1 MLNQEFKHRGWPDSS
16 YPRFMRYGAIF
27 QMKTGR
33 QPAPDEPR
41 IVTPAWA
48 LERAADIGADA
59 VSVSNHGGNGLDGG
73 PATIR
78 VLPEIVAAVD
88 DRIEVLLD
96 GGVRRGGDVVKA
108 VALGARAVLIGRP
121 YIWALAAGGQ
131 SGVTELLALYRRNID
146 ATLRLLAC
154 PSVEALDPSVL
165 RMPQRGCNCK

>member
-1 MLNQEFKHRGWPDSS
+1 MLATVPPRVNPPWASVVPLPDIV
-16 YPRFMRYGAIF
+16 PPVQVVAPLMVRL
-27 QMKTGR
+27 
-33 QPAPDEPR
+33 PAVE
-41 IVTPAWA
+41 
-48 LERAADIGADA
+48 
-59 VSVSNHGGNGLDGG
+59 SVPPLI
-73 PATIR
+73 AK
-78 VLPEIVAAVD
+78 LPEIVEAVD

-154 PSVEALDPSVL
+154 PSVAALDPSVL
-165 RMPQRGCNCK
+165 RMPQHGCNCK